1 MTQFIQ
7 GEMAEGREGPPSP
20 QSVTRKSL
28 GRNKVNGHSGSRRKQ
43 KKQNSDEEEEQIN
56 RNGTEK
62 GMWMMAKIRMEKTKQ
77 GRNNEKGRIIVSGV
91 PMEKHEVAKDLMILR
106 MMMVRHIENGN
117 EE

>member
-1 MTQFIQ
+1 MSRV
-7 GEMAEGREGPPSP
+7 GVGGN
-20 QSVTRKSL
+20 RK
-28 GRNKVNGHSGSRRKQ
+28 NRKAM
-43 KKQNSDEEEEQIN
+43 KKKNRIN

-62 GMWMMAKIRMEKTKQ
+62 RMWMMTKIRMEKTKQ

-91 PMEKHEVAKDLMILR
+91 PMEKHEVAKDVMILR